1 LIAIR
6 FKIIPESTMRD
17 AMNVT
22 PLKRMRKPKTI
33 PTKASKEI
41 NALLTYQR
49 AGTLKVAFQIGLMVR
64 NIPIGPLNI
73 IKAKIVATRVASDS
87 TVISYS

>member
-1 LIAIR
+1 
-6 FKIIPESTMRD
+6 
-17 AMNVT
+17 
-22 PLKRMRKPKTI
+22 
-33 PTKASKEI
+33 
-41 NALLTYQR
+41 
-49 AGTLKVAFQIGLMVR
+49 MVR